1 MGLPWLHPDEEVL
14 CLYNILIWNIQIQR
28 HTTMQLQKCKIN
40 KCAQRSAKQAFTA
53 IRMGPHDSRW
63 GGEVLRSLYWYE
75 IYKYW
80 YEICYTDLLIWNIQI
95 LIHILIQI
103 LIWNIQIQRYTRQ
116 SKGGALVIPQCGP
129 ISRKYL
135 ISPPFPGTQH
145 ANTNNAKHKY
155 TNTETQKCQHF
166 ISPPIQIMQNK
177 NQILLW
183 SQSC

>member
-1 MGLPWLHPDEEVL
+1 MCARTSIKMGLPWLHPDEEVL

-80 YEICYTDLLIWNIQI
+80 YKYWYEICYTDLLIWNIQI
-95 LIHILIQI
+95 LIHIHWYKYWYEIYKYKDIQGKARVVRS
-103 LIWNIQIQRYTRQ
+103 LSLNADRYRANI
-116 SKGGALVIPQCGP
+116 SSL
-129 ISRKYL
+129 L
-135 ISPPFPGTQH
+135 LFPEHNTQ
-145 ANTNNAKHKY
+145 
-155 TNTETQKCQHF
+155 
-166 ISPPIQIMQNK
+166 IQIMQNTNTQIQKHK
-177 NQILLW
+177 NV
-183 SQSC
+183 

>member
-80 YEICYTDLLIWNIQI
+80 YKYWYEICYTDLLIWNIQI
-95 LIHILIQI
+95 RNDTH
-103 LIWNIQIQRYTRQ
+103 TD
-116 SKGGALVIPQCGP
+116 
-129 ISRKYL
+129 
-135 ISPPFPGTQH
+135 T
-145 ANTNNAKHKY
+145 NTDMKY
-155 TNTETQKCQHF
+155 TNTKIYKAKQGWCARYPSMRTDIAQ
-166 ISPPIQIMQNK
+166 ISHLSSFSRNTTRK
-177 NQILLW
+177 YK
-183 SQSC
+183 